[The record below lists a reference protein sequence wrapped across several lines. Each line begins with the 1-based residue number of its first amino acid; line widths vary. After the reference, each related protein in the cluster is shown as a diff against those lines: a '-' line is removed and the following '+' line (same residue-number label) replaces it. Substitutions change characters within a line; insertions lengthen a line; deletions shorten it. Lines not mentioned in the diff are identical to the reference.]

1 MLLNIQLTARSDRV
15 SYLPGVSGKVQ
26 YNACFHD
33 LATGVQTHV
42 YAPLGLDIKEK
53 WSIGGSLPGEPV
65 QPVELGLG
73 VPKQGLYLREDCDMR
88 CNIVMTKF
96 VRGTLTKAHK
106 VLVDRLVEKA
116 GLEQVKADNQR
127 ISVASSS
134 ASGSISISNP
144 ASSLVGGSND
154 VTTAAGF
161 PASPTL
167 SSSGTFSSDAASIDN
182 IPSLMNSSS
191 TQPPHYHEQPP
202 TYAELP
208 SLQPSLAAHQ
218 AQAAQQQQQRS
229 STPQIQDFEK
239 QRPAAAA
246 AAGEPFPPYADDN
259 FMPEPLKP
267 RKAQR
272 HSYMAYQPA
281 AYSNNANNN
290 NKLSY
295 AAYRPPPPQ
304 HGYSAYRPHSNVQQH
319 QHQHQHLM
327 VQQYPGHGRSHSA
340 GAVPSAAV
348 APSPVELEG

>member
-1 MLLNIQLTARSDRV
+1 M
-15 SYLPGVSGKVQ
+15 Q

-127 ISVASSS
+127 ISVASS
-134 ASGSISISNP
+134 ASGSISGNP

-167 SSSGTFSSDAASIDN
+167 SSSGTFSDAASIDN
-182 IPSLMNSSS
+182 IPSLMNNS
-191 TQPPHYHEQPP
+191 QPPHYHEQPP

-218 AQAAQQQQQRS
+218 AQAQAAQAQRS
-229 STPQIQDFEK
+229 STPQVQDFEK
-239 QRPAAAA
+239 QRPASGAAPA
-246 AAGEPFPPYADDN
+246 PATGEPFPPYADTD
-259 FMPEPLKP
+259 FVPEPLKP

-281 AYSNNANNN
+281 AYSNANNN
-290 NKLSY
+290 RLSY

-304 HGYSAYRPHSNVQQH
+304 HGYSAYRPHSNVQQ
-319 QHQHQHLM
+319 QQHLM
-327 VQQYPGHGRSHSA
+327 PQQYPGHQRSHSA